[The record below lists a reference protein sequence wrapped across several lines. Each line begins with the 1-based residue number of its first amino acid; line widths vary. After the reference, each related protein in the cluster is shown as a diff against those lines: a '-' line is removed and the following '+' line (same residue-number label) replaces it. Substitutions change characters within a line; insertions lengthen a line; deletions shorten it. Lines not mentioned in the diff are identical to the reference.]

1 MVFKL
6 AMDSSLHAGVV
17 CIIIDYP
24 IPTYND
30 VVKQFTKFV
39 LFLFQFI
46 TIGLAAAF
54 VILILKPELLNNVRP
69 KVEIR
74 QHAPTAAEHA
84 VTHTNYTAPFSYATA
99 VQQAAP
105 SVVNI
110 YTSKVV
116 ARKPSTED
124 LLRHYFNGTTPE
136 SSAVETSLG
145 SGVIMTAQG
154 HIITNNHV
162 ISGATEIQVLLNDGR
177 NASAKIVGTD
187 PETDLAILQ
196 TDMDNLPVITVGG
209 SDKIQVG
216 DVVLAIG
223 NPYGV
228 GQTVT
233 QGIISATERKRLGL
247 NTFENFIQT
256 DAAINPGN
264 SGGAL
269 INPRG
274 DLIGIN
280 SAIFSKSGGSQG
292 IGFAIPVNLARK
304 VMTEIIE
311 KGHVV
316 RGWLGVRLRD
326 LPEDIARGLKLPIP
340 GGVIITGLFEDGPA
354 LNSGLQAGDILL
366 MINKQP
372 IYDVRNLLDAV
383 AKQKPGS
390 IIQLDGQRD
399 NRKFTAEIEVTQRP
413 VMTYRNLRR

>member
-1 MVFKL
+1 
-6 AMDSSLHAGVV
+6 
-17 CIIIDYP
+17 
-24 IPTYND
+24 
-30 VVKQFTKFV
+30 VKQFTKFV
-39 LFLFQFI
+39 LFLFQFM

-54 VILILKPELLNNVRP
+54 VILLLKPELLNNVRP

-74 QHAPTAAEHA
+74 QHAPTEAEHA

-99 VQQAAP
+99 VKQAAP

-162 ISGATEIQVLLNDGR
+162 ITGATEIQILLNDGR
-177 NASAKIVGTD
+177 NARAKIVGTD
-187 PETDLAILQ
+187 PETDLAILK
-196 TDMDNLPVITVGG
+196 TDLDNLPVITVGG
-209 SDKIQVG
+209 SDKLQVG

-233 QGIISATERKRLGL
+233 QGIISATDRKRLGL

-326 LPEDIARGLKLPIP
+326 LPEDIARGLNLPIP

-383 AKQKPGS
+383 AKQQPGS
-390 IIQLDGQRD
+390 IIKLEGQRD
-399 NRKFTAEIEVTQRP
+399 KRKFTAEIEVTQRP

>member
-1 MVFKL
+1 M
-6 AMDSSLHAGVV
+6 
-17 CIIIDYP
+17 IICNP
-24 IPTYND
+24 IPTYDD
-30 VVKQFTKFV
+30 VVKQFTKFA
-39 LFLFQFI
+39 LFLFQFVA
-46 TIGLAAAF
+46 IGLAAAF
-54 VILILKPELLNNVRP
+54 IILILKPDLLNNIRP

-74 QHAPTAAEHA
+74 QHTPTEAEHA

-99 VQQAAP
+99 VKQAAP

-110 YTSKVV
+110 YTAKVV
-116 ARKPSTED
+116 ERKPSAED
-124 LLRHYFNGTTPE
+124 LFRYYFNGTAPE
-136 SSAVETSLG
+136 SSRVETSLG
-145 SGVIMTAQG
+145 SGVIMTSQG

-177 NASAKIVGTD
+177 NASAKVVGTD
-187 PETDLAILQ
+187 PETDLAILK
-196 TDMDNLPVITVGG
+196 TDLDKPPVITIGG
-209 SDKIQVG
+209 SDSLQVG

-233 QGIISATERKRLGL
+233 QGIISATGRKRLGL

-274 DLIGIN
+274 ELIGIN

-292 IGFAIPVNLARK
+292 IGFAIPVNLARR

-326 LPEDIARGLKLPIP
+326 LPAEIAQSLNLSTA

-354 LNSGLQAGDILL
+354 LSSGLQAGDILL
-366 MINKQP
+366 RVNDQP
-372 IYDVRNLLDAV
+372 IFDVRSLLDAV
-383 AKQKPGS
+383 AIQQPGTTVT
-390 IIQLDGQRD
+390 LDGQREE
-399 NRKFTAEIEVTQRP
+399 RKFSVEVEVAQRP
-413 VMTYRNLRR
+413 AVTYRNLRR